1 MDEAKAVRQIP
12 IEDIIPNRFQPRIN
26 FDEKSLSELSNSIKQ
41 HGIIQPLVVRPLGDK
56 FEIIAGERRYKAAT
70 MAGLSTVPAIVTEM
84 DDGTSAEVALIENVQ
99 RKNLTS
105 IEEAKSYKNMLERG
119 NMTQEELAKKMG
131 LSQSTIANKLRLLN
145 LSDEVQDALMH
156 EKISERHARALLSI
170 SNKEEQKKW
179 LDRIINER
187 LTVRQLDLAIKDEM
201 NEKQQIIND
210 GDIPIVDINPD
221 IDSIINNA
229 VDINPV
235 SDKKEVDVFSG
246 ILDDNKPTEDNKENT
261 ESVDTTSDIPGDN
274 ESSKKNTMPNKFFN
288 FLEDQEVNMNM
299 TEEPKK
305 EEIATSTA
313 PTTFNFTPEFQDI
326 PENNIVD
333 DNIDSLDTLDGVET
347 QSQEVIAPKVESNE
361 PIDSLDT
368 LEPDNLMQNNES
380 IYQVEETNNQEST
393 DSINN
398 DNSLVSEPIDTVQ
411 ENVNQNNEILEPVTE
426 DVKNPETIDG
436 FAQNNVINN
445 NEFIFDDEEELEELN
460 NSSPVENTTT
470 SEPVNDDVVIEPIP
484 IMQGEGI
491 VDPVAYYDT
500 LDPGF
505 VEKIRQTAGL
515 DLKTAINTFRDITS
529 LLNEK
534 GFKISMDEAD
544 MNQTYRIQI
553 DINKE

>member
-170 SNKEEQKKW
+170 SNKEDQKKW

-347 QSQEVIAPKVESNE
+347 QSQEVITPKVESNE
-361 PIDSLDT
+361 SIDSLDT
-368 LEPDNLMQNNES
+368 LDPDNLMQNNES

-398 DNSLVSEPIDTVQ
+398 GNSLVSEPIDTVQ
-411 ENVNQNNEILEPVTE
+411 ENVNQNNEILEPVKE
-426 DVKNPETIDG
+426 DVENPEKIDS

-445 NEFIFDDEEELEELN
+445 NEFIFDDEEDLEELN
-460 NSSPVENTTT
+460 NSSSVENTTT
-470 SEPVNDDVVIEPIP
+470 SEPINDDVVIEPIP